1 MQSLVRRAQKLIG
14 TGMTEKALSIQEEHE
29 SQWVTSMGAMF
40 IGERVVC
47 RGKDLFGEFG
57 GKRWMELLLYGI
69 TGREFNESEVLMF
82 EQIWV
87 LCSNYPEPRIW
98 NNRVA
103 ALTATGKATSSLG
116 VAASVAV
123 TEATIYGVPPL
134 VNSLRMLKKVRLLV
148 GQGQEL
154 ENIIVRE
161 LKEKRVLGGYG
172 RPFVKKDERVKPLMA
187 EAEKLGFSEGRHIK
201 LAFEIEAQLKTNRFR
216 MSMNIGALIAAL
228 AADFGLNDKEF
239 EAWMSLA
246 FSAGFVFCFTDAAK
260 KREGAFFPFR
270 CGRISYE
277 GADAREWE
285 N

>member
-1 MQSLVRRAQKLIG
+1 MGNLVHRAQKSKWKIN
-14 TGMTEKALSIQEEHE
+14 MAEKISIQEENE
-29 SQWVTSMGAMF
+29 GQWLTSMGAMF

-47 RGKDLFGEFG
+47 RGKDLFGEFA

-69 TGREFNESEVLMF
+69 TGREFNETEVLMF

-98 NNRVA
+98 NNRIS
-103 ALTATGKATSSLG
+103 ALAATGKATSSLG

-134 VNSLRMLKKVRLLV
+134 VNSLRMLKKVQMLV
-148 GQGQEL
+148 DQDQEL
-154 ENIIVRE
+154 NSVIVRE

-172 RPFVKKDERVKPLMA
+172 RPFVKKDERVKPLMMQ
-187 EAEKLGFSEGRHIK
+187 AEKLGFSEGRHVK
-201 LAFEIEAQLKTNRFR
+201 LAFEIEAQLIESRFR

-239 EAWMSLA
+239 EAWMTLA
-246 FSAGFVFCFTDAAK
+246 FSAGFMFCFTDVAK

-270 CGRISYE
+270 CERISYE
-277 GADAREWE
+277 GASARAWE